1 MIARRRW
8 RIAILLGVGVL
19 VNYFDRVN
27 VSVAQDALHREFGLT
42 TVGFGYVLSAYSW
55 TYAALQLP
63 MGVLLDRFGVRAIGR
78 LSALLWSIAS
88 FGAALSTGIRGFV
101 AARLLLGVGEA
112 PTFPANAKAIG
123 MWFPRDE
130 RSFAT
135 AMFDAAAKF
144 ASGIGVPII
153 GSVLIYFGWRLS
165 FAATG
170 VVSFFYFL
178 AFYLVYRDPKDDPK
192 LSDEELAFIER
203 GGANP
208 SGQKEEVPESA
219 PLLYLS
225 TRKKVIG
232 LALGFAAYNYCFYLF
247 LTWLPSYFSALHM
260 NLQHSILFTSVP
272 WLFGTATDLFV
283 GGWLVDALVR
293 RGYRETVVRQS
304 ILVGGT
310 VLGLAIAGAMF
321 TQNPVIAAFWIS
333 ISLGGLSAAAP
344 VGWSIPSLIAPRNS
358 VGKVG
363 GIVNF
368 GNQISAIVAPIA
380 TGYFAGPTNSF
391 SRAFAAA
398 AVILLIGIAG
408 YLFLLGKIEPVP
420 EPVNAWVSRAPRL

>member
-1 MIARRRW
+1 MIPRRRW
-8 RIAILLGVGVL
+8 RIAILLGFGVL

-27 VSVAQDALHREFGLT
+27 VSVAHDALHAEFGLSN
-42 TVGFGYVLSAYSW
+42 VAFGYVLSAYSW

-63 MGVLLDRFGVRAIGR
+63 MGVLLDRFGVRAIG
-78 LSALLWSIAS
+78 LVSALVWSIAS
-88 FGAALSTGIRGFV
+88 FAAAAATGVRSFV
-101 AARLLLGVGEA
+101 VTRLLLGVGEA
-112 PTFPANAKAIG
+112 PTFPGNAKAIG

-135 AMFDAAAKF
+135 SLFDAAAKF
-144 ASGIGVPII
+144 ASAIGVPLI
-153 GSVLIYFGWRLS
+153 GMFLIRFGWRLS

-170 VVSFFYFL
+170 VVSFLYFAAFYFI
-178 AFYLVYRDPKDDPK
+178 YRDPKDDAK
-192 LSDEELAFIER
+192 LSPEERQYIEQ

-208 SGQKEEVPESA
+208 SVASMLTAPPSA
-219 PLLYLS
+219 PLPYLL

-232 LALGFAAYNYCFYLF
+232 LTLGFGAYNYCFYLF

-260 NLQHSILFTSVP
+260 NLQHSILFTGIP
-272 WLFGTATDLFV
+272 WLFGTLTDLLV

-293 RGYRETVVRQS
+293 RGYRETIVRQS

-310 VLGLAIAGAMF
+310 VLGLAVAGAMF
-321 TQNPVIAAFWIS
+321 TQNPVVAAFWIS

-363 GIVNF
+363 GILNF
-368 GNQISAIVAPIA
+368 GNQIAAIVAPIL

-398 AVILLIGIAG
+398 AVILTIGICG
-408 YLFLLGKIEPVP
+408 YLFLLGKIEQVP
-420 EPVNAWVSRAPRL
+420 EFPGKFAEIG

>member
-1 MIARRRW
+1 MTPHRRW
-8 RIAILLGVGVL
+8 RIAVLLGAGVL

-27 VSVAQDALHREFGLT
+27 VSVAHDALHAEFGLT
-42 TVGFGYVLSAYSW
+42 NIAFGYVLSAYSW

-78 LSALLWSIAS
+78 LSALLWSVASFAAAAASGIAS
-88 FGAALSTGIRGFV
+88 FIG
-101 AARLLLGVGEA
+101 ARLLLGVGEA

-135 AMFDAAAKF
+135 ALFDAAAKF
-144 ASGIGVPII
+144 ASGIGVPLI
-153 GSVLIYFGWRLS
+153 GAVLIRFGWRLS

-170 VVSFFYFL
+170 IISFLYFAAFYF
-178 AFYLVYRDPKDDPK
+178 VYRDPKDDAG
-192 LSDEELAFIER
+192 LTRRELEFIER

-208 SGQKEEVPESA
+208 GKQKDQPGASA
-219 PLLYLS
+219 PLWYLL
-225 TRKKVIG
+225 TQRKVIG
-232 LALGFAAYNYCFYLF
+232 LTLGFAAYNYCFYLF

-260 NLQHSILFTSVP
+260 NLEHSILFTSVP
-272 WLFGTATDLFV
+272 WLFGTATDLLV

-293 RGYRETVVRQS
+293 RGYPETIVRQS

-321 TQNPVIAAFWIS
+321 TANPFVAAFWIS

-380 TGYFAGPTNSF
+380 TGYFAGAANSF

-408 YLFLLGKIEPVP
+408 YLLLLGKIEPVP
-420 EPVNAWVSRAPRL
+420 EPFGT